1 MTVGTRLRWRA
12 LTVVLALLG
21 AMIPTAGEHV
31 VARGGEAVSV
41 RAIGA
46 TAFTLTSGAYRVAF
60 AEGRLLI
67 GRAGSAGGLRLS
79 LLPGGPTVDL
89 LAHVGRRAIVR
100 TPERVT
106 VRLGAR
112 ANWADATIDL
122 IAYTATPGLFR
133 WKVALALHGATPAN
147 GLAGTD
153 LSYFRGAGATPATPA
168 IGLYTGAAPSATALT
183 YLYDPDLG
191 SSLFYVAD
199 LTALN
204 PFFQATNGTPTTGPF
219 RDPRGGPGSL
229 VGSTAQGLG
238 YSFPPSGLD
247 GLGRIPVTIMDSY
260 LLLGPGRPAPETAGA
275 AQFLDALA
283 AIYPHLQ
290 RPALAP
296 ADWRAL
302 GARTARDLAGPDVQV
317 GLGGHSYLRA
327 YVSDRRIAPELITQ
341 LNVLAGLL
349 AYQRTFG
356 GTTDTRRLVAMLSAD
371 LPSFYSTM
379 YGTVVNNLPLPREP
393 GAGTESWYLVGDL
406 IDLARVAASGD
417 RTARSL
423 VLRSAEGAIALAHHV
438 RYRFPRAITYGSW
451 RGDGP
456 LQPDVTGGYAYLML
470 QLYDLTHQQRY
481 LREAEAGVEHLR
493 GYGFQLA
500 YETHITALAATA
512 AARLYAITGQ
522 RRYMELSLLPLAN
535 LFAASWIWDC
545 SYQLCAKG
553 AYHTFFGLSPLPWS
567 GYIAMMEQEQAW
579 QALREYL
586 LILGDSAPLSV
597 RMLAAEFC
605 RYSLST
611 LAYTLPPELPTGV
624 AGPAPGEYSFVQ
636 RNRLDLAIPLEDLR
650 EGSQPSGQI
659 GQEIYGAGGP
669 LALAGLSAIRLAAD
683 LWLTAPYPVTMH
695 RTASGYAITVA
706 GAPGYPIAIQL
717 QGGGLG
723 RIGRILAGNGAA
735 VPVAHTAGMI
745 SFQAEGGRGYTIG
758 L

>member
-1 MTVGTRLRWRA
+1 MIVGTSLRWRA
-12 LTVVLALLG
+12 LAVVPALLC
-21 AMIPTAGEHV
+21 AMLPTAGRPA
-31 VARGGEAVSV
+31 VARVGDAVSV
-41 RAIGA
+41 RADGA
-46 TAFTLTSGAYRVAF
+46 TSFTLSSGAYQLTFVG
-60 AEGRLLI
+60 GRLLI
-67 GRAGSAGGLRLS
+67 GRGGSGGGLRLS
-79 LLPGGPTVDL
+79 LLPGGPDVDL
-89 LAHVGRRAIVR
+89 LAHVGRRAIGR
-100 TPERVT
+100 TPESVT
-106 VRLGAR
+106 VRLIARTAR
-112 ANWADATIDL
+112 ADAAIDL
-122 IAYTATPGLFR
+122 IAYPATPGLFR
-133 WKVALALHGATPAN
+133 WKVVLALHGATPAN
-147 GLAGTD
+147 GLSGTD
-153 LSYFRGAGATPATPA
+153 LSYVRGAAVTPASPA

-191 SSLFYVAD
+191 GSLFYLAD

-204 PFFQATNGTPTTGPF
+204 PFFQETNGTPTTGPF

-229 VGSTAQGLG
+229 VGSAAQGLG

-247 GLGRIPVTIMDSY
+247 GLGSVPVTIMDSY
-260 LLLGPGRPAPETAGA
+260 LLLGPGRPASETDGA
-275 AQFLDALA
+275 ARFLDALA

-302 GARTARDLAGPDVQV
+302 GARAARDLAGPDVQV

-327 YVSDRRIAPELITQ
+327 YVSDRRRAPELITQ

-356 GTTDTRRLVAMLSAD
+356 GTADTRRLVATLSAD
-371 LPSFYSTM
+371 LPTFYSAM
-379 YGTVVNNLPLPREP
+379 YGTVVNNLPLPRGP

-417 RTARSL
+417 RAARSL
-423 VLRSAEGAIALAHHV
+423 VLRSAAGAIALAHHV

-451 RGDGP
+451 RGDSP

-481 LREAEAGVEHLR
+481 LREAEAGVEHLQ

-535 LFAASWIWDC
+535 LFAASWMWDC
-545 SYQLCAKG
+545 GYQLCANG

-586 LILGDSAPLSV
+586 LVMGDSAPLSV

-611 LAYTLPPELPTGV
+611 LTYTLPPELPSGV
-624 AGPAPGEYSFVQ
+624 AGPAPGEYSFVP

-669 LALAGLSAIRLAAD
+669 LALAGLSATRLAPD
-683 LWLTAPYPVTMH
+683 LWLTAPYPVTVH
-695 RTASGYAITVA
+695 RTVSGYAIAVA
-706 GAPGYPIAIQL
+706 GAPGYPIAIRL
-717 QGGGLG
+717 RGGGLA
-723 RIGRILAGNGAA
+723 RIGRIAAGSGGA
-735 VPVAHTAGMI
+735 VPTARTVG
-745 SFQAEGGRGYTIG
+745 SVTFEAEGGRGYTIG
-758 L
+758 I